1 MRRLG
6 WVLVPLLALALPCTA
21 RAGIAIRESK
31 GKVDV
36 AVAAAPLAD
45 VLDRL
50 ARQTGMKIVYE
61 GPAPRQLVTV
71 SLLGRSPAEAVT
83 ALLEGQG
90 LNYALVLDATATRVE
105 QLLVAGPAA
114 LASSTPARRTPP
126 SPLRPRYVPPE
137 PQVEADPFAEED
149 VPPPDPATPPAPEI
163 SPAPSNPVPPATA
176 PPAPPMPTPPPAPLF
191 PSSPFNP
198 VPVFPAPPPPPQP
211 APETPPTEAPPQ
223 Q

>member
-1 MRRLG
+1 M
-6 WVLVPLLALALPCTA
+6 PLLALTSPAT
-21 RAGIAIRESK
+21 AGIAIRESQ

-45 VLDRL
+45 VLDQL
-50 ARQTGMKIVYE
+50 ARQTGMKVVYE

-105 QLLVAGPAA
+105 QLLLAGPATVA
-114 LASSTPARRTPP
+114 TSSPARRTPP
-126 SPLRPRYVPPE
+126 SPFRPRYVPPE
-137 PQVEADPFAEED
+137 PDPDRDHFVEED
-149 VPPPDPATPPAPEI
+149 APPPDPATPPAPGVT
-163 SPAPSNPVPPATA
+163 PALSNPLTPASA
-176 PPAPPMPTPPPAPLF
+176 PPAPQDPAPPPAPLF

-198 VPVFPAPPPPPQP
+198 VPIFPAPPPPTP
-211 APETPPTEAPPQ
+211 APETPPPTEAPPPP
-223 Q
+223 